1 MAQRSRTSQNDQGW
15 HAHPGCGAT
24 RREAGLWVLIGLML
38 ALPVLA
44 GCGVRELA
52 RGEIEPPR
60 VEVKGVSVGLPQ
72 SGGLP
77 VFALLELTN
86 PNPKPLDLRGYDYE
100 LWLEGR
106 SVAQGASSRPVHL
119 PAWGR
124 TMVEFPILVQLPA
137 VLSLA
142 PAALQ
147 RQKIAYRLA
156 GGFRLGSVMGG
167 LLRVPFHFQGQ
178 TTLEEGQELL
188 RLYTR

>member
-1 MAQRSRTSQNDQGW
+1 MYRRPMKTALWILAAIMMSL
-15 HAHPGCGAT
+15 AGAS
-24 RREAGLWVLIGLML
+24 
-38 ALPVLA
+38 
-44 GCGVRELA
+44 GCGVQQLA

-106 SVAQGASSRPVHL
+106 SVARGASSRPVHL
-119 PAWGR
+119 PALGR
-124 TMVEFPILVQLPA
+124 TSVDFPIMVHLPA

-147 RQKIAYRLA
+147 RQTISYRLA